1 MQPSP
6 LSPSNDFRRWREE
19 LLRVGR
25 ITQDDD
31 DQTPEEQR
39 VRDFE
44 RYIELVDGL
53 DGSEGIDAVAALFES
68 LQVRDDYGAYQGTHN
83 ALFRFPEE
91 QYAVAFVRELPRLI
105 FDLPDW
111 AGDFLGQL
119 AMSYPEGRSRIAAFN
134 DEVARSPEKIR
145 SIIVD
150 FVRGQES
157 DGWLDGRRKGR
168 LCPASGLHNHPLQW
182 TGADGIFS
190 QIRKWFGRGPGH

>member
-1 MQPSP
+1 MQPTP
-6 LSPSNDFRRWREE
+6 LSPGNDFPRWREE

-31 DQTPEEQR
+31 DQTPEKQR

-44 RYIELVDGL
+44 LYVELVDAL

-68 LQVRDDYGAYQGTHN
+68 LQVKDDYGAYQGTRN
-83 ALFRFPEE
+83 AVFRFPEE
-91 QYAVAFVRELPRLI
+91 QYAIALVRELPRLI
-105 FDLPDW
+105 STQPDW

-119 AMSYPEGRSRIAAFN
+119 AMLNPDGRRRIATFN
-134 DEVARSPEKIR
+134 DEVARSPETIR

-168 LCPASGLHNHPLQW
+168 LCPS
-182 TGADGIFS
+182 
-190 QIRKWFGRGPGH
+190 